1 MSSGLMD
8 TEAGGEGTQ
17 YESIQTVTEPHKKSS
32 GQLGGAEPHTA
43 APPSDAS
50 VPTEGGAGNARGDR
64 TAENIRYGQ
73 NTSESGMGGMTTT
86 SSGGPD
92 QAGAAEGQG
101 QGPGAAET
109 RAESGYG
116 GERDMDRTV
125 GA

>member
-17 YESIQTVTEPHKKSS
+17 YESIKTVTEPHKKSS

-43 APPSDAS
+43 APTSDAS
-50 VPTEGGAGNARGDR
+50 VPSEASAGNERGDT

-86 SSGGPD
+86 SSGGAD
-92 QAGAAEGQG
+92 QAGEAEGQEG
-101 QGPGAAET
+101 SAAET
-109 RAESGYG
+109 RAESG
-116 GERDMDRTV
+116 
-125 GA
+125 